1 MKLLVVTL
9 AAISMTMLSACVA
22 ELFVIRTVEE
32 IQRSEY
38 RAEQVSPKSPDI
50 VTRCMMQTLYGH
62 TNAKGVRP
70 YAEGL
75 TTQTFGSTQAI
86 TLRTGQNLATKMY
99 GGGDELLFLIENS
112 VRDGGTKANFWVN
125 QQSFPSS
132 ARAYLDTLM
141 SVVKDCL

>member
-1 MKLLVVTL
+1 MKILLL
-9 AAISMTMLSACVA
+9 AVLSMTILSGCVA

-32 IQRSEY
+32 IQRSEA
-38 RAEQVSPKSPDI
+38 RADYASAKAPDA
-50 VTRCMMQTLYGH
+50 VTRCMMQTLYSH

-112 VRDGGTKANFWVN
+112 GRDGGTKSVAWVN
-125 QQSFPSS
+125 QRLLSPSPQE
-132 ARAYLDTLM
+132 YLNVLAG
-141 SVVKDCL
+141 VVQVCF

>member
-1 MKLLVVTL
+1 MKLLVAAL
-9 AAISMTMLSACVA
+9 AAISMTVLSGCVA
-22 ELFVIRTVEE
+22 ELFVVRTVEE

-38 RAEQVSPKSPDI
+38 RAEQVSPRSPEI
-50 VTRCMMQTLYGH
+50 VTGCMMQSLYSH
-62 TNAKGVRP
+62 TNAKGARP
-70 YAEGL
+70 YAVGL

-112 VRDGGTKANFWVN
+112 GRNGGTKSNMWVN
-125 QQSFPSS
+125 QQLFS
-132 ARAYLDTLM
+132 AKAYLESLM